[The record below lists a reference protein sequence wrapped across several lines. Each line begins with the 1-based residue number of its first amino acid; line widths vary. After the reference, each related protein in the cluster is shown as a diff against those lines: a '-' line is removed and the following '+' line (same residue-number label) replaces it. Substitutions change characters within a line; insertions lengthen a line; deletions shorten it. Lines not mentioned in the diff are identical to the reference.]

1 MISEEELLA
10 DIIAN
15 KITITIDHLDPTG
28 GHFIFF
34 KEYGGVEIC
43 NIFEAD
49 LTKIY
54 HTLLGNYYIECT
66 NSRYAKSKDKEKNK
80 ILNYKM
86 HKFLS
91 YYKEPKYNI
100 LKQSNTIQLRD
111 FAFRLDRVEFYFKDK
126 DGLIINFATINL
138 LVLICSGKSYYLPA
152 SKDNVLIQYLC
163 KGEDICQITY

>member
-34 KEYGGVEIC
+34 KDGGVEIC
-43 NIFEAD
+43 NIFKAD
-49 LTKIY
+49 LTQIY

-66 NSRYAKSKDKEKNK
+66 NLRYAKSKDKDKNK

-91 YYKEPKYNI
+91 YYKVPKYNI
-100 LKQSNTIQLRD
+100 LKQSNTIQLKD
-111 FAFRLDRVEFYFKDK
+111 FAFRLDKVEFYYKDDK
-126 DGLIINFATINL
+126 GFIINFATINL

-152 SKDNVLIQYLC
+152 SKDNVLMQYLC
-163 KGEDICQITY
+163 KGEDICQINY